1 MSEYGYDIKGCMV
14 GVFQGKLTVPGVFDW
29 PLSVEI
35 DLTAET
41 LAISSGGGNIGT
53 WSLEAVELV
62 GHDDG
67 FELHADGDV
76 VRFRTTDD
84 GRFAYEVGLQWA
96 PPRLRRL
103 MAAHL
108 HEDGH
113 EPTAKVV
120 TTRNIRS
127 QFSIDGPESR
137 PVPGTEPE
145 PRPRRGRHRRG
156 GRGRH
161 LRVMPG

>member
-1 MSEYGYDIKGCMV
+1 M

-41 LAISSGGGNIGT
+41 LSISSNGGTIGT
-53 WSLEAVELV
+53 WSLETVELV
-62 GHDDG
+62 GQDDG
-67 FELHADGDV
+67 FELHADGEV
-76 VRFRTTDD
+76 VRFSTTDD

-108 HEDGH
+108 HEDGQQ
-113 EPTAKVV
+113 PISKVV
-120 TTRNIRS
+120 TTRNLRS
-127 QFSIDGPESR
+127 QFSIDGPET
-137 PVPGTEPE
+137 VPAPEAEPE
-145 PRPRRGRHRRG
+145 PRPRRGKHRRG

-161 LRVMPG
+161 LRVVPG